1 MQDIQTIVEKGCPN
15 INRKTV
21 NSGKRLRAHL
31 QLDEGDVSYF
41 SIKRNNMIHIMV
53 LLSGHVFSLN
63 MSFFLIK
70 TLFGLHFE
78 HRYVVFA
85 SYEDHVTGLM

>member
-1 MQDIQTIVEKGCPN
+1 MQDVQTLVEKGCPN

-41 SIKRNNMIHIMV
+41 SINEQANN
-53 LLSGHVFSLN
+53 N
-63 MSFFLIK
+63 
-70 TLFGLHFE
+70 
-78 HRYVVFA
+78 
-85 SYEDHVTGLM
+85 VTVTICNTNS